1 MEITDYKFESF
12 KITFYE
18 KDTTDYALIVKPPY
32 EEYHPYQ
39 SYVKLTLVYSDKTEK
54 HIKFYDYGENAE
66 IKDTELIIST
76 QKLFIANWTHWGIIN
91 LETFKIE
98 KLEYSEFGV
107 GLEKVKNTIVVDN
120 ELVVYA
126 YDISGNLIDEQPI
139 DPPTERQYFD
149 NYIEFNSIVFGK
161 RILKII

>member
-66 IKDTELIIST
+66 IKRYRINHLNSKVIYCKLDTL
-76 QKLFIANWTHWGIIN
+76 
-91 LETFKIE
+91 
-98 KLEYSEFGV
+98 
-107 GLEKVKNTIVVDN
+107 
-120 ELVVYA
+120 
-126 YDISGNLIDEQPI
+126 GNYQF
-139 DPPTERQYFD
+139 RNF
-149 NYIEFNSIVFGK
+149 
-161 RILKII
+161 